1 MANRPNIFTFTLIG
15 LTTFIGIGIIV
26 PNLGWFILKLIRD
39 HATWNTVAVV
49 GSCAFTFAMMIWH
62 RMIHDEEERKRSKI
76 RNQAHLARKEHWDA
90 IHLTAR
96 REKERNF
103 KEAVR
108 LAEAHFTSVRERD
121 QRQRSRLFDS
131 VTSSY
136 RAWIKLSES
145 DRSGARHPFV
155 EWKGAPGVRGEVHIF
170 RDQMGGLYRS
180 IKEVDSRVGSRG
192 RIAVKP
198 LHRDG
203 SFRHFAT
210 RPGSTSAFYVYWTV
224 EYSGE
229 RPAISVQGR
238 IKETYT
244 AADLKE
250 PHFLTKIPYTNHIKG
265 GLRSVE
271 LTTPGRAQPL
281 WREEQELLHAEQ
293 RAAFSKRW
301 EALGKGKKTVLT
313 DPGEIV
319 EAAVEAALREARR
332 EDALDKAFEEQVGV
346 IANDNSLSDDAKEHA
361 IRILEERLL
370 ATGSDEWDD

>member
-1 MANRPNIFTFTLIG
+1 MSIRRILFTFIVIAV
-15 LTTFIGIGIIV
+15 TTYVGVGIIL
-26 PNLGWFILKLIRD
+26 PNLGWFFSWLIRD
-39 HATWNTVAVV
+39 PATWNTLLVV
-49 GSCAFTFAMMIWH
+49 GSCLFTLIMMLWSIIKKEDQQ
-62 RMIHDEEERKRSKI
+62 RERASITER
-76 RNQAHLARKEHWDA
+76 AYLARAEHWDA

-96 REKERNF
+96 RERERSF

-108 LAEAHFTSVRERD
+108 LAEAHFTSVRDRD

-136 RAWIKLSES
+136 RAWIKLSDS
-145 DRSGARHPFV
+145 DRSGARHPFI
-155 EWKGAPGVRGEVHIF
+155 EWKGAPSVRGEVHIF

-180 IKEVDSRVGSRG
+180 IREVDSRVGSRG
-192 RIAVKP
+192 RIAAKP

-210 RPGSTSAFYVYWTV
+210 RPGSTSSFYVYWTV

-229 RPAISVQGR
+229 KPAISVHGQ

-250 PHFLTKIPYTNHIKG
+250 PHFLTRIPYTTHIKG

-271 LTTPGRAQPL
+271 LTTPSRAQPL

-319 EAAVEAALREARR
+319 EAAVEAALRKARR
-332 EDALDKAFEEQVGV
+332 EDALDKAFEQQVDV

-361 IRILEERLL
+361 IRILEERLM